1 MDSSDLLHAIYGGSN
16 IYSYKAGPEFLL
28 LANPDPENV
37 QITTH
42 LIY

>member
-1 MDSSDLLHAIYGGSN
+1 MNSSDLLYAIYAGSN
-16 IYSYKAGPEFLL
+16 QYSYKAGPEFLL
-28 LANPDPENV
+28 LANPDKDSV